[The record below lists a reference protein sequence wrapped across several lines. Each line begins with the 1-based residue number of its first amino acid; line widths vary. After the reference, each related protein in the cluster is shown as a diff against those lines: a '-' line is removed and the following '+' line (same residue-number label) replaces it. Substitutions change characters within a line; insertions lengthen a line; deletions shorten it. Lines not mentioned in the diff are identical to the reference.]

1 MTGLLK
7 RGQTVWAST
16 PSKKFLASPFSQKE
30 ASAVALQDVRQTGCR
45 MQNPKILLMWLVVC
59 GLSDQIFPATHN
71 CLASHTQTAFIQ
83 LMQLTAFGNLM
94 LAAFIILE
102 SRYRLYLKLDRR

>member
-1 MTGLLK
+1 MFVRLAAEC
-7 RGQTVWAST
+7 RT
-16 PSKKFLASPFSQKE
+16 PKSCSC
-30 ASAVALQDVRQTGCR
+30 GWWC
-45 MQNPKILLMWLVVC
+45 VVC
-59 GLSDQIFPATHN
+59 PTRSFPRHITVLPAIP
-71 CLASHTQTAFIQ
+71 QTAFIQ